1 MIAGYFMCKSHI
13 SLRKFMKLLF
23 EIISITFYGIC
34 PSFFQHC
41 FLRIVVPVQS
51 FGVNF
56 VTCFV
61 IFYLLIPLASVVFMT
76 WLSTV
81 FVDKNIYVFWFVADS
96 NHFMTV
102 VTTFCSFMF
111 FKDLNIGY

>member
-1 MIAGYFMCKSHI
+1 M
-13 SLRKFMKLLF
+13 
-23 EIISITFYGIC
+23 
-34 PSFFQHC
+34 
-41 FLRIVVPVQS
+41 VPVQS

-111 FKDLNIGY
+111 FKDLNIGYLSLIHI

>member
-1 MIAGYFMCKSHI
+1 MIAVILCVNPI
-13 SLRKFMKLLF
+13 SAYEIMKLLF
-23 EIISITFYGIC
+23 EIISITFTDM
-34 PSFFQHC
+34 PVLLSAL
-41 FLRIVVPVQS
+41 FLRIGTVQS

-102 VTTFCSFMF
+102 VTTFARLCFSRT
-111 FKDLNIGY
+111 

>member
-1 MIAGYFMCKSHI
+1 M
-13 SLRKFMKLLF
+13 
-23 EIISITFYGIC
+23 
-34 PSFFQHC
+34 
-41 FLRIVVPVQS
+41 
-51 FGVNF
+51 
-56 VTCFV
+56 TCFV

-102 VTTFCSFMF
+102 VTTFCSFIVF
-111 FKDLNIGY
+111 QGLEYRILKLIDNCRLEV